1 VPRRITRALKCFHG
15 SRVVRGAAR
24 IQMLKTK
31 QDAPWRGVLSARI
44 RLPPNRDRLIRISIF
59 VDAPQ
64 SAGMANKPRERT
76 WVFCALVSRARERE
90 RKDAT
95 AWAAWRTMGRESVII
110 IAPLLLYLQ
119 C

>member
-1 VPRRITRALKCFHG
+1 
-15 SRVVRGAAR
+15 VRGAAR

-31 QDAPWRGVLSARI
+31 QDAAWRGVLSARI

-76 WVFCALVSRARERE
+76 WAFCALVSRARERE
-90 RKDAT
+90 REKRRDCLGSVANNGPRECDNYRT
-95 AWAAWRTMGRESVII
+95 AAALFAMLTHSVGRDVN
-110 IAPLLLYLQ
+110 
-119 C
+119 